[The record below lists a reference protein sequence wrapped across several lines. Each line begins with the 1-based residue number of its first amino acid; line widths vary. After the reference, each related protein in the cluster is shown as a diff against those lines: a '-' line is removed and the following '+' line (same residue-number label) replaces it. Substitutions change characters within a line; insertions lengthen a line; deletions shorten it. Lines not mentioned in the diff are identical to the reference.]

1 MTDNKN
7 SKGNTELIN
16 IKDLIRGAEPADYDL
31 EEILTEFGGGDG
43 GGKIVPFPG
52 VKQPVPE
59 EEPEEEPENA
69 AGDSPEP
76 ASEPSVPDAPPE
88 SIAQAPAE
96 EYDGPDEDG
105 EDEEDPET
113 PDPDKIIDF
122 PEEESVLSSLV
133 KSLSQKADDYAEHMF
148 EESERENSEEVQRLE
163 RLIPG
168 TDEEE
173 EPPEPRRPLWRRE
186 PRVEPPPPDLP
197 PQELARR
204 YNRGLKGMRV
214 RSLLVLALFVPACY
228 FILLP
233 RVPLPVLPG
242 MDDALT
248 LLVSTVLMACGIL
261 LGSDMLFVG
270 LVRLCRGRV
279 GMDTLCA
286 FAGLFT
292 LLDGIFLTMA
302 APEVGVVRLPYTA
315 PCLLGIFYLLH
326 GSYHKRCG
334 MRLACRTA
342 AASAEPEIVTL
353 EPEMW
358 NGRDAYCKWTGDA
371 QGFGSQMQMDDGVQG
386 IFRVYCP
393 LLLLG
398 CLLFSLLVSLG
409 MERPDRLF
417 WALSATCTASAA
429 LGGAVLYGR
438 TFHKVARRLS
448 NSGAALAGWP
458 ACAASRRGGRVL
470 ICDKDLFPTGTVVL
484 NGVKIFGDLPTERV
498 IAYTATLMRASGSG
512 LEKLFHDLLR
522 AQGGLMRNAS
532 DVIAH
537 EGGGVSATI
546 RGDQVLVG
554 SASFMK
560 LMEVAL
566 PSGLHV
572 KNAVF
577 CAIEGELAGIF
588 ALNYSLPDAVFPAM
602 TLLLQE
608 RIGPVLATRDFN
620 LIPSMLQQRFRL
632 AADRMDFPPVERR
645 WELSDPDQPHGN
657 KLVAVLCREG
667 MTPLSEAVVGAKRLR
682 WATRLG
688 AVIMCIGSTVGLL
701 LAYYLTSLDAATSL
715 SPLNLLIYLLLWL
728 APIWFLSGWAHRF

>member
-59 EEPEEEPENA
+59 EEPEDEPEDA

-96 EYDGPDEDG
+96 EYDGPDEDE
-105 EDEEDPET
+105 EDEEDAEA

-292 LLDGIFLTMA
+292 LLDSIFLTMA

-386 IFRVYCP
+386 VFRVYCP

-448 NSGAALAGWP
+448 NSGAA
-458 ACAASRRGGRVL
+458 
-470 ICDKDLFPTGTVVL
+470 
-484 NGVKIFGDLPTERV
+484 
-498 IAYTATLMRASGSG
+498 
-512 LEKLFHDLLR
+512 
-522 AQGGLMRNAS
+522 Q
-532 DVIAH
+532 
-537 EGGGVSATI
+537 
-546 RGDQVLVG
+546 
-554 SASFMK
+554 
-560 LMEVAL
+560 
-566 PSGLHV
+566 
-572 KNAVF
+572 
-577 CAIEGELAGIF
+577 
-588 ALNYSLPDAVFPAM
+588 
-602 TLLLQE
+602 
-608 RIGPVLATRDFN
+608 
-620 LIPSMLQQRFRL
+620 
-632 AADRMDFPPVERR
+632 
-645 WELSDPDQPHGN
+645 
-657 KLVAVLCREG
+657 
-667 MTPLSEAVVGAKRLR
+667 
-682 WATRLG
+682 
-688 AVIMCIGSTVGLL
+688 
-701 LAYYLTSLDAATSL
+701 
-715 SPLNLLIYLLLWL
+715 
-728 APIWFLSGWAHRF
+728 